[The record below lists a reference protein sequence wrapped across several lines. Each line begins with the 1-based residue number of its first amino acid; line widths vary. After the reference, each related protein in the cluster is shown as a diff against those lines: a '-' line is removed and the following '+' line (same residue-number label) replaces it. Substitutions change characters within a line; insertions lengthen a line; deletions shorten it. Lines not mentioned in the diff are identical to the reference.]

1 MWLFEPPKRLDP
13 MADTRYR
20 LWCRYSVPC
29 GVAVGRLADGS
40 VQQFQVVDPE
50 AYPQVVTWWQGGRV
64 HEVSEADANALTVA
78 GYGPFL
84 SPVTDG

>member
-13 MADTRYR
+13 MADTREP

-29 GVAVGRLADGS
+29 GVAVGRLSDGT
-40 VQQFQVVDPE
+40 VRPFQIVDPE
-50 AYPQVVTWWQGGRV
+50 AFPQVVTWWQGGRV
-64 HEVSEADANALTVA
+64 HEVSDADAALLTTA

-84 SPVTDG
+84 TEVTGE